1 MSSRIPTVYQLAKN
15 QTIIYAD
22 YGTFF
27 QSYSAIIAYRSF
39 DEKTVVLNQ
48 TYWNMFS
55 QTTNKYLLKFLNHA
69 SIKEVRAKV
78 HDGTYQVV
86 ANLQHEEREW

>member
-22 YGTFF
+22 YCKFF

-86 ANLQHEEREW
+86 ANLQHEERDW